1 MGILRSW
8 KIVSWEMM
16 ASYDAAL
23 KKASEQARKV
33 AWVNTL
39 G

>member
-1 MGILRSW
+1 MI
-8 KIVSWEMM
+8 

-39 G
+39 GWFNFFVLWQEV

>member
-8 KIVSWEMM
+8 EIVSWEMM
-16 ASYDAAL
+16 VSYDAAL

-33 AWVNTL
+33 VWVNTL